1 MFMIHKHYEQRSFR
15 TLTRRGVTPVRATPP
30 IVRDIMP
37 DNDATPCAQ
46 PDTPTPLSLFSAHWK
61 VLVLLGLASCITEPD
76 VPEPA
81 ALEVVSG
88 NGQIQ
93 GRGRNLHEPIVVR
106 ALDDIAQPMAGVE
119 IDFGLDPGGGFVEP
133 RSAVTDSTGE
143 VSVTWV
149 LGDVPGPQFLTAR
162 ARGASVEIA
171 ATVRP
176 GDFDIRVV
184 ADTLFTPEQE
194 AAIRAAAERW
204 AAVIVGDLP
213 DQPLEEG
220 YVPAHQCEGVEESE
234 IPPGGAVDDVLLA
247 VTLVDDDRIR
257 WGQAICLRRST
268 EPRHPTIVQ
277 MTVHRGALDRIFD
290 PMLEGWTTHIVGHL
304 IGFGWAWGDMLQNPV
319 RLNGAGADTHFPDPP
334 TIAAFDAAGGANWIG
349 SKVPVE
355 NQGPNFRRDIH
366 WREPV
371 LGDELMSPYLPESGP
386 LKDLSDLPLSA
397 ITVQSMAA
405 LGYEVDVAMADR
417 YTVSSPGA
425 QTARAIPYRRFD
437 PWSDLEQGAV
447 EILDKSGRL
456 IGVAY
461 RR

>member
-1 MFMIHKHYEQRSFR
+1 
-15 TLTRRGVTPVRATPP
+15 
-30 IVRDIMP
+30 MP
-37 DNDATPCAQ
+37 DNEATLCAR
-46 PDTPTPLSLFSAHWK
+46 PGTPTPRNPLSAHWK
-61 VLVLLGLASCITEPD
+61 VLVLLGLTSCITEPD
-76 VPEPA
+76 VPQPA

-88 NGQIQ
+88 NDQIQ

-106 ALDDIAQPMAGVE
+106 ALDDIGQPMAGVE
-119 IDFGLDPGGGFVEP
+119 IDFVPGLRRGGCAEP

-143 VSVTWV
+143 ASVTWV
-149 LGDVPGPQFLTAR
+149 LGDVPGLQFLTAR

-184 ADTLFTPEQE
+184 VDTLFTPEQE

-213 DQPLEEG
+213 DQPFEEG

-234 IPPGGAVDDVLLA
+234 IAPGGAVDDVLLA
-247 VTLVDDDRIR
+247 VTLVDDDRVR
-257 WGQAICLRRST
+257 WGFGLCMWRLT
-268 EPRHPTIVQ
+268 EQRHPIMVQ
-277 MTVHRGALDRIFD
+277 MTVHRGALDKLFE
-290 PMLEGWTTHIVGHL
+290 PMLKGWATHIVGHL

-319 RLNGAGADTHFPDPP
+319 RFNGAGADTHFPDPP
-334 TIAAFDAAGGANWIG
+334 TIAAFDAAGGADWIG

-355 NQGPNFRRDIH
+355 NQGPGSRPDIH

-371 LGDELMSPYLPESGP
+371 LGDELMSAYLPESGP

-417 YTVSSPGA
+417 YNVSSPGCA
-425 QTARAIPYRRFD
+425 NRASDPIPPLRSLERLREGCSRDSRRVGTADRCGPSLVTA
-437 PWSDLEQGAV
+437 GM
-447 EILDKSGRL
+447 
-456 IGVAY
+456 
-461 RR
+461 

>member
-1 MFMIHKHYEQRSFR
+1 MSRNRRRSKSFR
-15 TLTRRGVTPVRATPP
+15 ATIRFRDEDGTSTSRSWFAPWMTLPNPWPEWKSTSGWTPEGASSSPDQPSRTRREKR
-30 IVRDIMP
+30 R
-37 DNDATPCAQ
+37 
-46 PDTPTPLSLFSAHWK
+46 
-61 VLVLLGLASCITEPD
+61 
-76 VPEPA
+76 
-81 ALEVVSG
+81 
-88 NGQIQ
+88 
-93 GRGRNLHEPIVVR
+93 
-106 ALDDIAQPMAGVE
+106 
-119 IDFGLDPGGGFVEP
+119 
-133 RSAVTDSTGE
+133 
-143 VSVTWV
+143 VTWV
-149 LGDVPGPQFLTAR
+149 LGDVPGLQFLTAR

-184 ADTLFTPEQE
+184 VDTLFTPEQE

-220 YVPAHQCEGVEESE
+220 YVPAHQCEGVEQSE

-247 VTLVDDDRIR
+247 VKVVDDDRIR

-268 EPRHPTIVQ
+268 EPRHPIIVQ

-290 PMLEGWTTHIVGHL
+290 HMLEGWTTHIAGHL

-355 NQGPNFRRDIH
+355 NQGRNFRRDMH
-366 WREPV
+366 WRETV

-386 LKDLSDLPLSA
+386 PKDLSDLPLSA
-397 ITVQSMAA
+397 ITVQS
-405 LGYEVDVAMADR
+405 
-417 YTVSSPGA
+417 
-425 QTARAIPYRRFD
+425 RFSTSRD
-437 PWSDLEQGAV
+437 G
-447 EILDKSGRL
+447 
-456 IGVAY
+456 
-461 RR
+461 